1 MKQIYA
7 YLRVSTDAQDVENQK
22 HGILEYANKRGLAG
36 IQFVEDTVTGKK
48 PWKERKIGELLTQ
61 KAKKGDVLIFAE
73 ISRMARSTL
82 QVLEI
87 LEYAAKTEIEVHIT
101 KQNMQLDNSMSSKIT
116 TVILGLAAEIER
128 EFISMR
134 TKEALDKRKAAGLP
148 LGRPK
153 GKAERVKLDDRE
165 AEIKDLLKKGVS
177 KRSIA
182 KVIGCSHTALYDW
195 LERRNVKTKPQG
207 K

>member
-1 MKQIYA
+1 MNY
-7 YLRVSTDAQDVENQK
+7 S
-22 HGILEYANKRGLAG
+22 
-36 IQFVEDTVTGKK
+36 
-48 PWKERKIGELLTQ
+48 PKEPRK
-61 KAKKGDVLIFAE
+61 AIFAE

-87 LEYAAKTEIEVHIT
+87 LEHAAKNEIEVHIT

-195 LERRNVKTKPQG
+195 LERRNVRIKPQG

>member
-61 KAKKGDVLIFAE
+61 RAKKGDVLIFAE

-87 LEYAAKTEIEVHIT
+87 LEHAAKNEIEVHIT

-195 LERRNVKTKPQG
+195 LERRNVRIKPQG

>member
-61 KAKKGDVLIFAE
+61 RAKKGDVLIFAE

-87 LEYAAKTEIEVHIT
+87 LEHAAKNEIEVHIT

-195 LERRNVKTKPQG
+195 LERLNVRIKPQG